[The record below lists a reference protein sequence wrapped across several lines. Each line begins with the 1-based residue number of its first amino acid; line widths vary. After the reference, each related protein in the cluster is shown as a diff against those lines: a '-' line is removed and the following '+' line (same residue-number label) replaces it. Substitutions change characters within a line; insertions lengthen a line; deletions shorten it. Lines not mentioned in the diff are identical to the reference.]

1 MASTFKNLSSSDVA
15 NSRSLLH
22 ESLTVAGAIVW
33 DTYPSASVYPAN
45 DNVQNLYS
53 EMAQQIYDYSITN
66 AAANHIFDFTL
77 GVHADSAS
85 FFDVLHVPAGTYDD
99 TRDANAAKR
108 KAMYNLL
115 AQRLCGFGVD
125 GTILKF
131 DADGDFSG
139 TLTDKYE
146 EVMAITLSRL
156 VYKDEIKKGS
166 FQLQLALN
174 PNGYDNTVGSETD
187 PDDTFMWNGA
197 NVSSSVLTIDDVG
210 ADTDYKV
217 NSPAGEYG
225 ILYATQPTGANNL
238 ILDVTVTPN
247 PGDRA
252 AVGLIFYQAGIIILN
267 PYLFEFYD
275 VATSPKGLLNSSGG
289 TTGDFKMLFDAASFP
304 KYAAAD
310 VNPATFLVV
319 TDFMQGYGTTTPGDD
334 NLTISQ
340 FCDALR
346 QRIYSIT
353 FQNSTELN
361 STIYFC
367 RVNHNEFNY
376 SSNPS
381 YLDGSKIRVKTN
393 SMDAP
398 VSYITGI
405 GLYSANNELLATA
418 KLSEPVKKS
427 TDVDMT
433 LRVRLDY

>member
-22 ESLTVAGAIVW
+22 ESLTVAGDIVW
-33 DTYPSASVYPAN
+33 DTYPGPSVFPAN

-77 GVHADSAS
+77 GVHEDSTVFYDAG
-85 FFDVLHVPAGTYDD
+85 HVPAGTYDS
-99 TRDANAAKR
+99 TKDANAAKR

-115 AQRLCGFGVD
+115 AQRLVGFGAD
-125 GTILKF
+125 GSILKF

-139 TLTDKYE
+139 TTTDKYE
-146 EVMAITLSRL
+146 EIIAITLSRL
-156 VYKDEIKKGS
+156 VYKDELKKGA
-166 FQLQLALN
+166 FELQLAMF
-174 PNGYDNTVGSETD
+174 PGGYNNRIGFLTD
-187 PDDTFMWNGA
+187 PDDQFMWNGA
-197 NVSSSVLTIDDVG
+197 NLTGSILTIDDVG

-225 ILYATQPTGANNL
+225 ILYATQPAGLNL
-238 ILDVTVTPN
+238 ILNNVVA
-247 PGDRA
+247 GDRL
-252 AVGLIFYQAGIIILN
+252 AVGLIFYQAGIVILN
-267 PYLFEFYD
+267 ANLFEFYH
-275 VATSPKGLLNSSGG
+275 AETSPKGLLNDSGG
-289 TTGDFKMLFDAASFP
+289 TTADFKLLYDAASFP
-304 KYAAAD
+304 SYATPDVVAKTFLTLNDMLQGYAAA
-310 VNPATFLVV
+310 PA
-319 TDFMQGYGTTTPGDD
+319 DED
-334 NLTISQ
+334 LTIVQ

-346 QRIYSIT
+346 SRIYSIEL
-353 FQNSTELN
+353 QNSTELN

-381 YLDGSKIRVKTN
+381 YLDGSKLRVKTN

-398 VSYITGI
+398 VSYITGV
-405 GLYSANNELLATA
+405 GLYSANNELLAVA

-427 TDVDMT
+427 TDVDLT
-433 LRVRLDY
+433 LRVRLDF

>member
-22 ESLTVAGAIVW
+22 ESLTVAGDIVW
-33 DTYPSASVYPAN
+33 NTYPIAGVFPAN
-45 DNVQNLYS
+45 DNIQNLYS

-77 GVHADSAS
+77 GVHEDS
-85 FFDVLHVPAGTYDD
+85 DVFVAPYDS
-99 TRDANAAKR
+99 TKDANAAKR

-115 AQRLCGFGVD
+115 AQRLVGFGVD
-125 GTILKF
+125 GSILKF

-139 TLTDKYE
+139 TTGDKYE
-146 EVMAITLSRL
+146 EIVAITLSRL
-156 VYKDEIKKGS
+156 VYKDELKKGA
-166 FQLQLALN
+166 FELQLAMFPGGYNNDTVAPTTPSDVFDWGSGN
-174 PNGYDNTVGSETD
+174 PGSSIL
-187 PDDTFMWNGA
+187 
-197 NVSSSVLTIDDVG
+197 VIDDVG

-225 ILYATQPTGANNL
+225 ILYATQNAGPDDL
-238 ILDVTVTPN
+238 ILDATVAPN
-247 PGDRA
+247 PGDRVP
-252 AVGLIFYQAGIIILN
+252 VGLIFYQAGIIILN
-267 PYLFEFYD
+267 AYLFEFYD
-275 VATSPKGLLNSSGG
+275 VATSPKGLLNSAGG
-289 TTGDFKMLFDAASFP
+289 TTADFKLLYDAATFP

-310 VNPATFLVV
+310 ALAKVFLSLN
-319 TDFMQGYGTTTPGDD
+319 DMLQGYGTLVADED
-334 NLTISQ
+334 LTIVQ

-346 QRIYSIT
+346 SRIYSIEL
-353 FQNSTELN
+353 QNSTELN

-381 YLDGSKIRVKTN
+381 YLDGSKLRVKTN

-398 VSYITGI
+398 VSYITGV

-427 TDVDMT
+427 TDVDLT
-433 LRVRLDY
+433 LRVRLDF